1 MGHAVHCTTVEGIT
15 YVHIYVSGLQL
26 DHAAVALSSLSDF
39 SLAGEGLGEKY
50 LDHASESLELKI
62 LTLLLAIDSR

>member
-26 DHAAVALSSLSDF
+26 DCAAVALSSLSDF
-39 SLAGEGLGEKY
+39 SLAGEG
-50 LDHASESLELKI
+50 AW
-62 LTLLLAIDSR
+62 